1 MSVSTT
7 STRVKYACNGSAT
20 NFTFAFPVFT
30 TADLKVVKRTVAD
43 GTEEILTE
51 TTDYTV
57 AAPNNDYSLGG
68 TVTTVATYS
77 ADYELC
83 IYREQTATQETD
95 YTDGSAF
102 PAQSHEEALDKLTM
116 LVQELQEKV
125 SRCLMV
131 PVSEVDGTT
140 NLVLPDK
147 TDRVLGQL
155 AFDADGNP
163 VIL

>member
-1 MSVSTT
+1 MSISTT
-7 STRVKYACNGSAT
+7 STRVKYVCNGSAT
-20 NFTFAFPVFT
+20 QFTFAFPIL
-30 TADLKVVKRTVAD
+30 AEGDLKVVLRTVAD
-43 GTEEILTE
+43 GTELALAQ
-51 TTDYTV
+51 TTDYTL

-102 PAQSHEEALDKLTM
+102 PAESHEAALDKLTM

-147 TDRVLGQL
+147 IDRVLGQL